1 MQQLPRD
8 NPTVKGCIKAA
19 PGHKIVAMDLTT
31 AEVYVAAILAKD
43 KALMDVFRSG
53 GNFHSTIA
61 HKVFNLPCEVEQVA
75 ELYPDRRQAAKAVTF
90 GIMYGA
96 GPAKISEQGY

>member
-8 NPTVKGCIKAA
+8 NPTVKGCIKA
-19 PGHKIVAMDLTT
+19 PEGSKIVAMDLTT
-31 AEVYVAAILAKD
+31 AEVYVAAVLAKD

-61 HKVFNLPCEVEQVA
+61 HKVFRLNCE
-75 ELYPDRRQAAKAVTF
+75 
-90 GIMYGA
+90 
-96 GPAKISEQGY
+96 